1 MSKQAENNLPHVAE
15 ATRNQIA
22 AANPQVSAWVS
33 ANAGSGKTRVLTN
46 RVVRLLLAD
55 VDPSRILC
63 LTFTKAA
70 AAEMANRLFA
80 QLGEWSTMSDDKL
93 IEAVEK
99 LEGRVVSTEH
109 LVRARRLFARAI
121 ETPGGLKIQ
130 TIHAFAQTILG
141 RFPIEASVTP
151 HFEVAEEQ
159 TAAELLA
166 AARWSVIEKAQ
177 EGVETSLSEAV
188 RGLTSRLSEY
198 SLDQL
203 LKEMID
209 KAARLKDLLPISSRE
224 TSALQAL
231 ARRLEIEGLD
241 EEEILSGS
249 IDVILNLQDDLTS
262 AADVLQSGSVND
274 QKAAAKIRACL
285 QGQAEGEAYETYRDL
300 LLKKDGNPRVD
311 IITKKSAGAHPSI
324 EAMLRMEQ
332 HRMFKVEQQRKA
344 FDLLDATKCLA
355 IFSAQVLGEFA
366 SRKARAG
373 VLDYDDLIEKT
384 ADLLDDTTNAWVHF
398 KLDGGIDHIL
408 VDEAQDTSPGQWRI
422 IRALAEEFFSGA
434 SAFDER
440 SPALERTIF
449 AVGDEKQS
457 IYSFQGAE
465 PKAFEEERQSFERKV
480 ESVDREFSNLE
491 LLTSFRS
498 TPQILKA
505 VDQCFAE
512 AEDAKGLSSAG
523 HRVAHFAKREDEPG
537 LVELWPSVKPV
548 KREESL
554 PWDAPLDRVLR
565 TSPRARL
572 AGKIADTIE
581 GWLEAQ
587 EPVIEG
593 GAPIRPGD
601 ILILVRRRDAF
612 VDEMIRALKLK
623 NIPVAGIDRMVLTDQ
638 MVVMDLM
645 ALADFALLP
654 EDDLTLAEVL
664 RSPLVGLTEEELFNL
679 AWNRKGSLWQS
690 LEGRRA
696 ENKAFGEAHAFLLAC
711 LARVETM
718 APFEF
723 FREALISCSSA
734 GVSAHERLLERL
746 GPEAADPLEEFI
758 GLTLAHERQEGRS
771 LQGFMK
777 WVREDASEIKREFD
791 LEKNEVRV
799 MTVHGAKGLEG
810 RIVFLPDTC
819 ATPSS
824 QNDDEIFFV
833 GDEDAPETFL
843 WRQGSKDEEAAIVS
857 DLRAK
862 AADKR
867 MEEYRRLFYVA
878 MTRAQDR
885 LYICGYESTRAR
897 PPECWYAL
905 AERQLPL
912 MEGIAR
918 IETEEGEIWRLG
930 KVPVTAAAPKEGN
943 ETSRPPLPDWV
954 SRALPPEE
962 GPERRAPSQM
972 AVEEGESPH
981 TALASPVSETGADP
995 FKRGRIIHA
1004 LLEYLPGVAVA
1015 DAADLGKRFL
1025 ARQGLALSAKEQA
1038 DIWRETSHILED
1050 PAFAPIFQPGSL
1062 AEVPIMGRW
1071 AEGGAMIRGQ
1081 MDRLVVTSDEVLVVD
1096 YKTNRPPPSRPED
1109 VAEAYKAQMATY
1121 RALLRQIYPGR
1132 AVLCALLWTHTGQ
1145 LMPLSDEILDESVK
1159 SLRGKNV

>member
-1 MSKQAENNLPHVAE
+1 MSGRKEQMSPHVAR

-22 AANPQVSAWVS
+22 AADPQVSAWVS

-55 VDPSRILC
+55 VDPARILC

-80 QLGEWSTMSDDKL
+80 QLGEWATMPDDKL

-99 LEGRVVSTEH
+99 LEGRVVSKEH

-130 TIHAFAQTILG
+130 TIHAFAQSVLG
-141 RFPIEASVTP
+141 RFPIEAGVTP
-151 HFEVAEEQ
+151 HFEVAEEH

-166 AARWSVIEKAQ
+166 EARWAIIEQA
-177 EGVETSLSEAV
+177 EEAPDTPLATAIT
-188 RGLTSRLSEY
+188 GLTVRLSEY

-203 LKEMID
+203 LKEVIH
-209 KAARLKDLLPISSRE
+209 KTAKLKDLLPASDNE
-224 TSALQAL
+224 QSAFQML
-231 ARRLEIEGLD
+231 ARQLDVEGLD
-241 EEEILSGS
+241 EGEVLAQSIEWIKSLGEELRGAIELLLAGNVT
-249 IDVILNLQDDLTS
+249 DKET
-262 AADVLQSGSVND
+262 GE
-274 QKAAAKIRACL
+274 KIRAAL
-285 QGQAEGEAYETYRDL
+285 EGGLEEAAYETYVSAFLTD
-300 LLKKDGNPRVD
+300 KGTPRVRLT
-311 IITKKSAGAHPSI
+311 TKKVQDVAPHV
-324 EAMLRMEQ
+324 EELLRREQ
-332 HRMFKVEQQRKA
+332 ERVFGVEQQRKA
-344 FDLLDATKCLA
+344 FDLLDATRALA
-355 IFSAQVLGEFA
+355 VFSAHLLNEFA

-384 ADLLDDTTNAWVHF
+384 ATLLGSAFNAWVHF

-440 SPALERTIF
+440 SRDLARTIF

-465 PKAFEEERQSFERKV
+465 PKAFEEERQSFEQKIVAV
-480 ESVDREFSNLE
+480 EREFSNLD

-498 TPQILKA
+498 TPQVLRA
-505 VDQCFAE
+505 VDQCFSE

-523 HRVAHFAKREDEPG
+523 HEVTHFAEREKDQG
-537 LVELWPSVKPV
+537 LVELWPTVKP
-548 KREESL
+548 EEKKESQ
-554 PWDAPLDRVLR
+554 PWDAPLDRVSR

-572 AGKIADTIE
+572 AGKIADTIS
-581 GWLEAQ
+581 GWLEKS

-593 GAPIRPGD
+593 GPPIRPGD

-623 NIPVAGIDRMVLTDQ
+623 DVPVAGIDRMVLTDQ

-654 EDDLTLAEVL
+654 EDDLTLAVVL
-664 RSPLVGLTEEELFNL
+664 KSPFVGLTEDDLFAL
-679 AWNRKGSLWQS
+679 AWNRKGNLWQS
-690 LEGRRA
+690 LEAQCRA
-696 ENKAFGEAHAFLLAC
+696 KPQFQAAHDFLSAC

-723 FREALISCSSA
+723 FREALISCDRG

-746 GPEAADPLEEFI
+746 GPEAADPLEEFM
-758 GLTLAHERQEGRS
+758 GLTLTHERQEGRS
-771 LQGFMK
+771 LQGFMR

-791 LEKNEVRV
+791 LEKDEVRV

-819 ATPSS
+819 AIPGS
-824 QNDDEIFFV
+824 QNDDEILFI
-833 GDEDAPETFL
+833 GDEKIPEAFL
-843 WRQGSKDEEAAIVS
+843 WRQGSKSDEAGIVA

-862 AADKR
+862 AAEKR

-878 MTRAQDR
+878 MTRAKDR
-885 LYICGYESTRAR
+885 LYICGYETSKAR
-897 PPECWYAL
+897 PPDSWYAV
-905 AERQLPL
+905 AERQLPKL
-912 MEGIAR
+912 DGIQK
-918 IETEEGEIWRLG
+918 IKTEEGDVWRLG
-930 KVPVTAAAPKEGN
+930 DLPVKGAAEEEKEKPAVPPMPGWAKE
-943 ETSRPPLPDWV
+943 
-954 SRALPPEE
+954 ALASEPVR
-962 GPERRAPSQM
+962 ERRAPSQI
-972 AVEEGESPH
+972 
-981 TALASPVSETGADP
+981 ALEAGGGTPAMASPLGEADQDP

-1004 LLEYLPGVAVA
+1004 LLEYLPDKAPKEHEA
-1015 DAADLGKRFL
+1015 LGKRFL
-1025 ARQGLALSAKEQA
+1025 AREGLALSAQEQA
-1038 DIWRETSHILED
+1038 QIWKEASYILND
-1050 PAFAPIFQPGSL
+1050 PGFARIFQPGSL
-1062 AEVPIMGRW
+1062 AEVPIMGRL
-1071 AEGGAMIRGQ
+1071 EENGFLIRGQ
-1081 MDRLVVTSDEVLVVD
+1081 IDRLVITPEEILVID
-1096 YKTNRPPPSRPED
+1096 YKTNRPPPTRAED
-1109 VAEAYKAQMATY
+1109 VAEVYKVQMATY
-1121 RALLRQIYPGR
+1121 RALLRQIYPQR
-1132 AVLCALLWTHTGQ
+1132 AVGCALLWTHTAH
-1145 LMPLSDEILDESVK
+1145 LMPLSAEILDESVQN
-1159 SLRGKNV
+1159 LTRRNL